1 MITILYIE
9 DTRRPERNIKF
20 KEQIGKLELDAEIEY
35 CENIDP
41 DYLLQKKVDGV
52 VYHSGMD
59 GYKVIYKVA
68 KKLKWPR
75 LSYSGAVSSTPYLC
89 KNTMEENQYS
99 VNREYFLHVLP
110 EFIECCK
117 VVKCSEKI

>member
-1 MITILYIE
+1 MITILYID
-9 DTRRPERNIKF
+9 DTRRPDRNINF
-20 KEQIGKLELDAEIEY
+20 KQQLGNLELDANIEY

-59 GYKVIYKVA
+59 GYRVVYAVA

-75 LSYSGAVSSTPYLC
+75 LSYSGAVSSAPYLC
-89 KNTMEENQYS
+89 KNAMEENQFS
-99 VNREYFLHVLP
+99 VNSEYFVHVLP
-110 EFIECCK
+110 EFIEHCK
-117 VVKCSEKI
+117 LVKSSREI